1 MAGETASSSGRFA
14 FTQPNRQQ
22 WHMNITILTYLEKEG
37 GPVTDAS
44 VAHIE
49 EALRASKHN
58 VSILGIHG
66 KIHELIDGLAER
78 KPDLV
83 FNLME
88 MFGKN
93 WQGDVGV
100 AGLLQLLGYKFTG
113 CGPGEFYLRQ
123 DKGLAKKILAFEQ
136 IATPNFAVF
145 IEDAGFETGGNLRM
159 PLFVKPLRAD
169 SSQGID
175 AGSLVHDTKSLMER
189 VKMINE
195 KINDAALAEEY
206 IDGREFYVSILGNG
220 DPQALPPVEMDF
232 SGMPEDLPHIMDHK
246 AKWVKRSKAYKGTKP
261 VVADIPDELRAK
273 LHKISLTAA
282 RALRALDYARV
293 DLRVD
298 QTGDIYVLE
307 VNSSCDLD
315 KNGEYAMA
323 AAAGGLDYPALIEKI
338 VEAALARYPKQ
349 RTS

>member
-1 MAGETASSSGRFA
+1 MK
-14 FTQPNRQQ
+14 
-22 WHMNITILTYLEKEG
+22 ITILTYLEKEG

-49 EALRASKHN
+49 EALRALKHD
-58 VSILGIHG
+58 VSILGVHG
-66 KIHELIDGLAER
+66 KLNDLVGGLAER

-93 WQGDVGV
+93 WQGDVGI

-145 IEDAGFETGGNLRM
+145 ENAGFETGGNLRM

-175 AGSLVHDTKSLMER
+175 AGSLVHDTKDLMDR
-189 VKMINE
+189 VKMIND
-195 KINDAALAEEY
+195 KIKDAALAEEY
-206 IDGREFYVSILGNG
+206 IDGREIYVGVLGNTE
-220 DPQALPPVEMDF
+220 PQALPPIEMDF
-232 SGMPEDLPHIMDHK
+232 SGMPEGMPRIMDHK
-246 AKWVKRSKAYKGTKP
+246 AKWEKRSKAYKGTKP
-261 VVADIPDELRAK
+261 VVADISDELRAK
-273 LHKISLTAA
+273 LHKISLTAC
-282 RALRALDYARV
+282 RALRAQDYARV

-315 KNGEYAMA
+315 KNGEFAMA
-323 AAAGGLDYPALIEKI
+323 AAAGGLDYRALIDRI
-338 VEAALARYPKQ
+338 VESAIARYPK
-349 RTS
+349 RG

>member
-1 MAGETASSSGRFA
+1 MD
-14 FTQPNRQQ
+14 
-22 WHMNITILTYLEKEG
+22 ITILTYLEKEG
-37 GPVTDAS
+37 GPITDAS

-49 EALRASKHN
+49 EALKASKHK
-58 VSILGIHG
+58 VSILGVHG
-66 KIHELIDGLAER
+66 KLADLIDGLAER

-145 IEDAGFETGGNLRM
+145 ENAGFETGGNLRM

-175 AGSLVHDTKSLMER
+175 AGSLVHDTKDLMDR
-189 VKMINE
+189 VKMIND
-195 KINDAALAEEY
+195 KIKDAALAEEY
-206 IDGREFYVSILGNG
+206 IDGREIYVGILGNQE
-220 DPQALPPVEMDF
+220 PLALPPIEMDF
-232 SGMPEDLPHIMDHK
+232 SGMPDNLLHIMDHK
-246 AKWVKRSKAYKGTKP
+246 AKWMKKSAAYKGTKP
-261 VVADIPDELRAK
+261 IVADIPDELRAK
-273 LHKISLTAA
+273 LHKISLTAC
-282 RALRALDYARV
+282 RALRVVDYARV

-307 VNSSCDLD
+307 VNASCDLD
-315 KNGEYAMA
+315 KNGEFAMSA
-323 AAAGGLDYPALIEKI
+323 AAAGIDYNTLIARI
-338 VEAALARYPKQ
+338 VEAALARYPKPK
-349 RTS
+349 S